1 MWDGGQSRGRKG
13 AAFRASQMAREAR
26 IQTRTS
32 SSASPLQPSVMSVT
46 KVTPPKA
53 VDTVARTA
61 APEGRLE
68 GMSVTM
74 APAPPPKKT
83 VKAQIASKFQGVR
96 RLFSGLGKR
105 AESAELS
112 TVGPGRHPV
121 PLPRMPDGTV
131 NVEAIFDQTTLVKRL
146 KRIADEF
153 GKAEGQAVR
162 FLEMTQQLPEV
173 DSAVA
178 AQVFVDAVR
187 SEFTTGH
194 VEHWLHTGSDVPDL
208 DARLSAIKEKAQRP
222 NADPR
227 ELKEEINALV
237 DPLKAVQIQLVT
249 SILLPAL
256 QAECR

>member
-13 AAFRASQMAREAR
+13 AVFQASPMALDTR

-32 SSASPLQPSVMSVT
+32 SPASLLHPSVMSVT
-46 KVTPPKA
+46 KVTPPKT
-53 VDTVARTA
+53 VDTVARAA

-68 GMSVTM
+68 GMSVTV

-83 VKAQIASKFQGVR
+83 VKSQIASKFQGVK

-112 TVGPGRHPV
+112 AVGPGRHPV

-131 NVEAIFDQTTLVKRL
+131 NVEAIFDQATLVKRL

-153 GKAEGQAVR
+153 GKEEGQAVR

-194 VEHWLHTGSDVPDL
+194 VDHWLHTSSDVPDL

-222 NADPR
+222 HADPR